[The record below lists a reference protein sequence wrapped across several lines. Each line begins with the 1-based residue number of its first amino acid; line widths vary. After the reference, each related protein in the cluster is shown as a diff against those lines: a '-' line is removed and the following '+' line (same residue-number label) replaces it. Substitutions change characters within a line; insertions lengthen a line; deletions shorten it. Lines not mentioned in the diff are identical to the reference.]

1 MTEGLRRYRKQEILS
16 DEPCRVDLFP
26 VEKGHIKFVASQLV
40 LPLHAL
46 PKRVTVSYLKTLA
59 YREGKQLKAP
69 TAVELEV
76 RGNLPPHPD
85 PCRSP
90 AEMKH
95 GLSRPEKMNPFPRGI
110 QKILP
115 TAKVEVQTLCRDLGD
130 VNDHPTSP
138 YKSWRIILRG
148 PRDVKQKPDQLTD
161 KPATEQHSTQRLPL
175 RRACL
180 AAGTIRPSVIKS
192 LNLCEEKGYLNRGRL
207 C

>member
-1 MTEGLRRYRKQEILS
+1 MTEGLHRYRKQEILS
-16 DEPCRVDLFP
+16 DEPRRVDLFP
-26 VEKGHIKFVASQLV
+26 VEKGHIKLVASQLV
-40 LPLHAL
+40 LLLYAL
-46 PKRVTVSYLKTLA
+46 PKRVMVSYLKTLA

-76 RGNLPPHPD
+76 RRNLSPYAD
-85 PCRSP
+85 PGRSP
-90 AEMKH
+90 GEMKH

-130 VNDHPTSP
+130 VNEHPTSP

-161 KPATEQHSTQRLPL
+161 KPATEQQFHAAPPPQACMSSRRDDPPERNQKSQPL
-175 RRACL
+175 
-180 AAGTIRPSVIKS
+180 
-192 LNLCEEKGYLNRGRL
+192 
-207 C
+207 